1 MTAIQNIQT
10 PTVHAP
16 ALHIST
22 SLIRKAA
29 VTLLALAGVALLVLT
44 VAAAPGVSYFA
55 VLVASIVGI
64 ALLGVREVHEEAQK
78 PQFDIR

>member
-10 PTVHAP
+10 TTVHTP
-16 ALHIST
+16 TLHIST
-22 SLIRKAA
+22 GLIRKVA
-29 VTLLALAGVALLVLT
+29 VTLLALAGLALLVLT

-55 VLVASIVGI
+55 VLVTSVVGI
-64 ALLGVREVHEEAQK
+64 ALLGVREVHEEAKK